1 MQKPNGFDEAK
12 EYGNFTPVELGG
24 HYAVIK
30 QVSEKTASGDRPMTV
45 VLFDFCEPDPQKNY
59 FSDQF
64 QSDNREDKKWPYA
77 GSMYL
82 MVQDWNDPTKTSKAF
97 KTFCTSYEKSNGVK
111 INWGGNAWAQQF
123 KGKKIGVV
131 FGEVENEYDGKVTM
145 RRNPRWFCS
154 WDSVEIANIPN
165 PKYLNGSSPA
175 TPAQQSNQADVN
187 SFVNI
192 VNDLEDE
199 IPF

>member
-12 EYGNFTPVELGG
+12 EYGEFIPVDLGG

-30 QVSEKTASGDRPMTV
+30 QVTERSTGDGKPMVV
-45 VLFDFCEPDPQKNY
+45 VLFDFCSPDQQENY

-64 QSDNREDKKWPYA
+64 RNDNREEKKWPYA
-77 GSMYL
+77 GSLYL
-82 MVQDWNDPTKTSKAF
+82 MTQDWSDPNKTNKNF
-97 KTFCTSYEKSNGVK
+97 KTFCTSYEKSNGTKVV
-111 INWGGNAWAQQF
+111 WGGNTWAQQF
-123 KGKKIGVV
+123 KGKRIGVV

-154 WDSVEIANIPN
+154 WDSVPKASIPR
-165 PKYLNGSSPA
+165 PKYLNGQGPA
-175 TPAQQSNQADVN
+175 VTNQQTDQATVN

-192 VNDLEDE
+192 PNDLTDE

>member
-1 MQKPNGFDEAK
+1 MQKPNGFDEAR

-30 QVSEKTASGDRPMTV
+30 QVTERTTETGKPMVV
-45 VLFDFCEPDPQKNY
+45 VLFDFCEPDQQKNY

-64 QSDNREDKKWPYA
+64 QNDNREDKKWPYA

-82 MVQDWNDPTKTSKAF
+82 MVQDWNDPSKTNSKF
-97 KTFCTSYEKSNGVK
+97 KTFCTSYKKSNNTD
-111 INWGGNAWAQQF
+111 ITWGGNAWAQQF
-123 KGKKIGVV
+123 KGKKIGIV

-154 WDSVEIANIPN
+154 WDSVGTANIPR
-165 PKYLNGSSPA
+165 PVYLNGSGPA
-175 TPAQQSNQADVN
+175 APAQQTNQADVN

-192 VNDLEDE
+192 GNGLEDE

>member
-12 EYGNFTPVELGG
+12 EFGGFTPVELGG

-30 QVSEKTASGDRPMTV
+30 QVTERSTSNGKPMVV
-45 VLFDFCEPDPQKNY
+45 VLFDFCNPDPQENY
-59 FSDQF
+59 FSNQF

-82 MVQDWNDPTKTSKAF
+82 MVQDWNDPSKTNKNF
-97 KTFCTSYEKSNGVK
+97 KTFCTSFKKSNGTDITCGGK
-111 INWGGNAWAQQF
+111 SWGQQF

-131 FGEVENEYDGKVTM
+131 FGEVENEFDGKITM

-154 WDSVEIANIPN
+154 WDNVETAGIPR
-165 PKYLNGSSPA
+165 PKYLNGSGPA
-175 TPAQQSNQADVN
+175 TANQQTDQATVN
-187 SFVNI
+187 SFVDI
-192 VNDLEDE
+192 PNDMVDE